1 MIEVKNGRCKMRG
14 DVNEIFTDVV
24 QAVCLFCEGLAEVN
38 DADVTGMLYCVVAA
52 AAEQSESVDMDKLI
66 EALKKKDALEKL
78 REQVRFFLE
87 WAKKEGKLP
96 AP

>member
-24 QAVCLFCEGLAEVN
+24 QAVCGFCEGLAEVK
-38 DADVTGMLYCVVAA
+38 DGADFTGMLYCVVAA

-66 EALKKKDALEKL
+66 EALKKI
-78 REQVRFFLE
+78 
-87 WAKKEGKLP
+87 
-96 AP
+96 